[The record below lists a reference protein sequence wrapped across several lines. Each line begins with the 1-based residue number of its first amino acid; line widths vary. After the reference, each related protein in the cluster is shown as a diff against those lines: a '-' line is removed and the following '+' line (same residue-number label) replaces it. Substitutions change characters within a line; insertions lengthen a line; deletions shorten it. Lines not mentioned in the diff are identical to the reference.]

1 VRLAFSARHYN
12 LSVIVLTQQ
21 LSSVAKPFRENI
33 SRLVTFYNPSRKH
46 MKVITDDYL
55 NGVPQETI
63 TEITKIL
70 RDKKFTALD
79 ILLIHPYTY
88 TIH

>member
-1 VRLAFSARHYN
+1 
-12 LSVIVLTQQ
+12 
-21 LSSVAKPFRENI
+21 
-33 SRLVTFYNPSRKH
+33 

-55 NGVPQETI
+55 SGVPQETI

-70 RDKKFTALD
+70 KDEKFTALD

-88 TIH
+88 TIKLNTT